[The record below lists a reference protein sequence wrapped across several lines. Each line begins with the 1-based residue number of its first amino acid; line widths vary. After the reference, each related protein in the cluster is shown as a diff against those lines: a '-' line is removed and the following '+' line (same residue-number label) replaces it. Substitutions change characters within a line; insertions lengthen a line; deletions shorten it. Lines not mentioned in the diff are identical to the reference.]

1 MRFAL
6 FGDHPDGLD
15 MARALVESGRHEL
28 ACVTGLTRGADAL
41 ARRGLKARPVGDLEE
56 VLADPAIE
64 AVLVASPLSVRS
76 AQVRRALQS
85 ERHVLCV
92 HPIDQ
97 TPDTAYEAAMIQK
110 DTGRVLLPLL
120 TEFLHP
126 GVIRLAA
133 LAGAETE
140 PLGQLELV
148 ELERWG
154 PPEAVWTTISGEAFR
169 TGLPGWDVLR
179 AIRGEIAEITAFAA
193 AEEVALDAP
202 LLLAGRFEQG
212 GLFRGTFFPLH
223 QETRWRLAVISARG
237 QAELTF
243 PAGWPG
249 FGRLTWRDISGAGGE
264 ETWEDW
270 NPWPILVAVFEAAV
284 ANWAEHAAPA
294 GEARPLR
301 PAVTLD
307 PSIGGRPSW
316 RDEIRCLELD
326 DAVRRSVER
335 RRTSTLEYQE
345 ASEEVGFKGTMTLV
359 GCGLLWG
366 MLFLVILANWFP
378 RLGWLIIPLLIV
390 FLGLQLLRWV
400 VPRGESSP

>member
-28 ACVTGLTRGADAL
+28 TVTAGLTGNGDAL
-41 ARRGLKARPVGDLEE
+41 ARWGLKTRSVGDVEE

-64 AVLVASPLSVRS
+64 GVLVASPLSIRS

-97 TPDTAYEAAMIQK
+97 TPDTAYEAAMIQQ

-126 GVIRLAA
+126 GVARLAA
-133 LAGAETE
+133 LAEAGIG
-140 PLGQLELV
+140 PLGRLDLLEW
-148 ELERWG
+148 ERWG
-154 PPEAVWTTISGEAFR
+154 PPEAVWATASTAELR
-169 TGLPGWDVLR
+169 TSLLGWDVLR
-179 AIRGEIAEITAFAA
+179 TIRGEIAEVSAFAA
-193 AEEVALDAP
+193 AEDITPDAP

-212 GLFRGTFFPLH
+212 GLFRVTLFPLRK
-223 QETRWRLAVISARG
+223 EMRWRLAAIGTQG

-249 FGRLTWRDISGAGGE
+249 PGRLTWRDATGAGGE
-264 ETWEDW
+264 EAWQSW
-270 NPWPILVAVFEAAV
+270 NPWPILVNLFEAAV
-284 ANWAEHAAPA
+284 AERSGRTEETA
-294 GEARPLR
+294 ARPSAI
-301 PAVTLD
+301 AVYLSTN
-307 PSIGGRPSW
+307 GRPSW
-316 RDEIRCLELD
+316 KDEIRSLELD
-326 DAVRRSVER
+326 DAARRSVER
-335 RRTSTLEYQE
+335 RRSSTLEYQE
-345 ASEEVGFKGTMTLV
+345 ATEEVGFKGTMTLV

-366 MLFLVILANWFP
+366 MLFLVILAAWFP
-378 RLGWLIIPLLIV
+378 RLGWLIIPLLVI

-400 VPRGESSP
+400 VPRGERSP

>member
-15 MARALVESGRHEL
+15 MARALVDSGRHDL
-28 ACVTGLTRGADAL
+28 ACVSGLAGGGDIL
-41 ARRGLKARPVGDLEE
+41 ARWGLKGRTVGDVEE
-56 VLADPAIE
+56 VLADPAVE
-64 AVLVASPLSVRS
+64 AILVASPLSVRA

-97 TPDTAYEAAMIQK
+97 TPDTAYEMAMVQN

-126 GVIRLAA
+126 GVARLAA
-133 LAGAETE
+133 LAEAEVG
-140 PLGQLELV
+140 PLGRLELV

-154 PPEAVWTTISGEAFR
+154 PPPAVWTTAPEGVVR

-179 AIRGEIAEITAFAA
+179 TLRGEIAEVSAFAA
-193 AEEVALDAP
+193 ADEVAPDAP
-202 LLLAGRFEQG
+202 LLLAGRFEHG
-212 GLFRGTFFPLH
+212 GLFRATFFPLGR
-223 QETRWRLAVISARG
+223 EIRWRLAVIGAQG

-243 PAGWPG
+243 PTGWPG
-249 FGRLTWRDISGAGGE
+249 PGRLTWRDTNGDGDEAS
-264 ETWEDW
+264 WPNW
-270 NPWPILVAVFEAAV
+270 NPWPILVGVFEAAT
-284 ANWAEHAAPA
+284 AAWAERATRTEEIQPPTSATA
-294 GEARPLR
+294 IYLA
-301 PAVTLD
+301 T
-307 PSIGGRPSW
+307 GGRPSW
-316 RDEIRCLELD
+316 KDEIRSLELD
-326 DAVRRSVER
+326 DAARRSVER
-335 RRTSTLEYQE
+335 RRSSTLEYQE

-366 MLFLVILANWFP
+366 MLVLVIMANWFP
-378 RLGWLIIPLLIV
+378 RLGWLIIPVLLI

-400 VPRGESSP
+400 VPRRESSP